1 MPFEII
7 KKDITTLH
15 VGAIVNTTNTALQS
29 AGTGVDYAIH
39 KAAGPELQKA
49 CDSLAP
55 CPVGEVRVT
64 PGFNLPCDYVIHTV
78 GPVWQGGNAGER
90 ELLAACYDSIL
101 KQVTE
106 LGCQSVAM
114 PLISTGHHGYPL
126 SEAMSV
132 AVDTSR
138 RFLEENDIFV
148 YLVVYTRNLPVSN
161 AEFSNAVSFGAESYR
176 ERNLLRERRRKEKP
190 LLANTADDIVES
202 CYICQEIG
210 AAPVPASVP
219 APAHYKVPD
228 ESFGQ
233 AVVRLAEKRYKK
245 TSEFYLKA
253 NITKQ
258 TYSRLKNETAYK
270 PSRSTALACVV
281 ALGLELDE
289 AEKLLKRA
297 GFALSGSLLGDIII
311 QTAIEHGITDVT
323 ELNIE
328 LFNYDQPLIGLS

>member
-7 KKDITTLH
+7 KKDITTLK

-39 KAAGPELQKA
+39 KAAGPDLQKA

-78 GPVWQGGNAGER
+78 GPVWQGGNDGEKA
-90 ELLAACYDSIL
+90 LLACCYENIL
-101 KQVTE
+101 KQVME

-126 SEAMSV
+126 DEAMSV
-132 AVDTSR
+132 AVDISR

-176 ERNLLRERRRKEKP
+176 ERKLARERRRKEKP
-190 LLANTADDIVES
+190 LLSNANALSDIVES
-202 CYICQEIG
+202 ACICPEVTG
-210 AAPVPASVP
+210 AP

-258 TYSRLKNETAYK
+258 TYSRLKNEAAYK

-311 QTAIEHGITDVT
+311 QTAIEHGVTDVT